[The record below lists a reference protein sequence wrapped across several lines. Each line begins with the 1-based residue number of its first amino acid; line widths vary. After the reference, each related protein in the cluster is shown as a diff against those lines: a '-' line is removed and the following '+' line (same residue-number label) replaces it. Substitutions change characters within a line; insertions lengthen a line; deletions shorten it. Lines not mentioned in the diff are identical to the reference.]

1 MLGRELSNSVI
12 DRASDVVL
20 VQYVPHAFGF
30 KAMNLPFCLWL
41 YALSRTQRRILVM
54 FHEATVPFRRG
65 QPWRHQVLASA
76 TALMAMLVARAASV
90 IFVSIPAWK
99 ERLRRSAGGKR
110 MEWLPVPSS
119 VPVVEDRNASAA
131 MRESLKARIIVGHFG
146 TFEGAITQ
154 SLQWALPRLL
164 EGSQDVG
171 ILLIGRDS
179 AALKEAIVETRPQLM
194 NRIQATGGL
203 SARAVSIALA
213 ACDLMIQPYADGIS
227 TRRTSSMAALAHRRA
242 IVTNAGML
250 TEPLWAET
258 GAVALAAAGDYEAMY
273 GQIQR
278 LVADERERDRIA
290 AAGKRLYD
298 ERFALRHTLKALQ
311 AAARA

>member
-1 MLGRELSNSVI
+1 MTIWRLITGEYPPQHGGVSDYARLVARGLAASGDTVHVYAPPIQAGEYEDRGVEICRLPGHFNPHSLRMLGRELSNSVI

-119 VPVVEDRNASAA
+119 VPVVEDRNASAV

-146 TFEGAITQ
+146 TFDDAITQ
-154 SLQWALPRLL
+154 SLR
-164 EGSQDVG
+164 VG
-171 ILLIGRDS
+171 LASIVRRIAGRGYPVDWPGFGGVERGYRGNTASTDESDSGHWRTIGQGRFDC
-179 AALKEAIVETRPQLM
+179 I
-194 NRIQATGGL
+194 GGL
-203 SARAVSIALA
+203 RP
-213 ACDLMIQPYADGIS
+213 DDS
-227 TRRTSSMAALAHRRA
+227 TIR
-242 IVTNAGML
+242 
-250 TEPLWAET
+250 
-258 GAVALAAAGDYEAMY
+258 
-273 GQIQR
+273 
-278 LVADERERDRIA
+278 
-290 AAGKRLYD
+290 
-298 ERFALRHTLKALQ
+298 
-311 AAARA
+311 